1 MVNLLRGAA
10 FTARDDGRPTL
21 FGFDEAILCG
31 WEGGGKGV
39 AVLQLKVEAHKV
51 QSAGTAGIVSE
62 TIAVWHLLVV
72 E

>member
-1 MVNLLRGAA
+1 MV
-10 FTARDDGRPTL
+10 ARHCSGLTKPSCV
-21 FGFDEAILCG
+21 GG
-31 WEGGGKGV
+31 KGGGRGV